1 MNRNTPNDAAQLEA
15 IGKRL
20 TQARIRMEWTQAE
33 LAKEAGIGKRTLE
46 RLEAGQS
53 VQMTSF
59 IRVLRVLGL
68 LDVLVQLLPEPAP
81 SPMQL
86 LKHAVE
92 EPQRV
97 YKARK
102 KKDNSTADEST
113 PKPWVWGE
121 DR

>member
-1 MNRNTPNDAAQLEA
+1 MTEDNTSNDTLQLEA

-20 TQARIRMEWTQAE
+20 TQARIRMELTQAT
-33 LAKEAGIGKRTLE
+33 LAKEAGIGKRTVE

-53 VQMTSF
+53 VQLNSF

-68 LDVLVQLLPEPAP
+68 LDIFTTLLPDPAP
-81 SPMQL
+81 TPMQL
-86 LKHAVE
+86 LKLKVE

-97 YKARK
+97 YKSRK
-102 KKDNSTADEST
+102 KENKPNE
-113 PKPWVWGE
+113 PWVWGE

>member
-1 MNRNTPNDAAQLEA
+1 MHLKTLNDATQLEA

-68 LDVLVQLLPEPAP
+68 LDVLVQLLPDPAP

-86 LKHAVE
+86 LRHTVE

-102 KKDNSTADEST
+102 KKEST
-113 PKPWVWGE
+113 PDERPPKPWVWGE